1 MGTFRVEFE
10 VGNPEGRRFERLQAL
25 VDTGASH
32 TVVPSSLLRSLGV
45 PVRWRWQFQMADDR
59 VVERDAGY
67 TLVRLDGRVAPT
79 VVVFGDEG
87 VEALLGA
94 ATLETFSL
102 AMDPV
107 RRRLV
112 PVPGLLKAAR

>member
-1 MGTFRVEFE
+1 
-10 VGNPEGRRFERLQAL
+10 
-25 VDTGASH
+25 
-32 TVVPSSLLRSLGV
+32 
-45 PVRWRWQFQMADDR
+45 
-59 VVERDAGY
+59 
-67 TLVRLDGRVAPT
+67 
-79 VVVFGDEG
+79 VVFGDEG